1 MGGGGETAEG
11 QDSQHQ
17 GFFCVKVDCR
27 CLQIGDAACYFQE
40 AGTQNS
46 GGRGTS
52 RKPAYKLSENG
63 KDNDIAANLHEKEK
77 AVQDN
82 PVQPAAER
90 ISGDC
95 SALRNT
101 DGLCLIP
108 MGKVCVAG
116 QMWNGGKQ

>member
-17 GFFCVKVDCR
+17 GFFCVKVYCR

-63 KDNDIAANLHEKEK
+63 KDNDIAADFHEKEK

-82 PVQPAAER
+82 PVRPLRESAAVAAPSV
-90 ISGDC
+90 IQTDC
-95 SALRNT
+95 VRFR
-101 DGLCLIP
+101 
-108 MGKVCVAG
+108 
-116 QMWNGGKQ
+116 